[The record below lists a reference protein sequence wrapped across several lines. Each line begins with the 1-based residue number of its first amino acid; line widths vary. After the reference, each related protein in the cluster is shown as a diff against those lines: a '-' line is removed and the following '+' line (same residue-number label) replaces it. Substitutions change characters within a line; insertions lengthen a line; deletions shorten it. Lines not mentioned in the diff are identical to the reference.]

1 MKCKSCPKIFK
12 QSAFLKHVIHN
23 RKCRSEYTNKDIQS
37 LKDNAHD
44 WNRSQKNEK
53 SRLKYDPAAYAEK
66 PKAEQAVRMKKSSE
80 KWLPILKARL
90 DRFARDSDLE
100 FYKDT
105 LKIFQRGSHSVT
117 FCSKNNSN
125 DYKEKVEE
133 IQSMIEDTNKQIL
146 IEIDEKFELAKVMT
160 LEEKGKL
167 EKLYPSICNNEYE
180 RAIFYCYWGSV
191 KIKVVFAFEDI
202 VNQMGFEF
210 DWSAVCPSPICK
222 HDIFTSGPCVSNYN
236 IE

>member
-1 MKCKSCPKIFK
+1 MEKGNKSKRKI
-12 QSAFLKHVIHN
+12 
-23 RKCRSEYTNKDIQS
+23 
-37 LKDNAHD
+37 
-44 WNRSQKNEK
+44 
-53 SRLKYDPAAYAEK
+53 
-66 PKAEQAVRMKKSSE
+66 
-80 KWLPILKARL
+80 
-90 DRFARDSDLE
+90 
-100 FYKDT
+100 
-105 LKIFQRGSHSVT
+105 
-117 FCSKNNSN
+117 
-125 DYKEKVEE
+125 
-133 IQSMIEDTNKQIL
+133 
-146 IEIDEKFELAKVMT
+146 
-160 LEEKGKL
+160 EKGKL